1 MTLFIKRIGLFFL
14 VVCSLSVQSQKKEEL
29 KIIQDAFP
37 NKKCYAFKQEQDYS
51 FDIKNGEL
59 LVQEEFASVLFTPE
73 TNYSRYQTVFYDDFS
88 EVKKINCS
96 SIPEVNVIYT
106 NYQNDGIFH
115 DDLKLCAF
123 QMDMKKKITYE
134 VSYTKLYKNPRLFTR
149 VFFHEDYPILE
160 KTITFK
166 IPEWLKMEIMPINFS
181 GYTITENKKQSGKST
196 EIKYTIT
203 KAAAIPNESHAPGI
217 LKYLPH
223 LLIFIKSYEVD
234 KQTVTLFRNHDDVYD
249 WNKKLANQVENNEE
263 ELKPILANIIKNEKD
278 SLKMLEKIFYWVQDN
293 VRYIAFEDGIMGY
306 KPAGASKVCNLLY
319 GDCKGMA
326 NLTKTLLKMAGFDA
340 RLTWI
345 GTDNIP
351 YENNLPTLAVYNH
364 MICTAFLKGKTYFLD
379 ATESYIALDD
389 YAERIQSRPCMIE
402 NGATYTQQKIPDLSF
417 ERNLQKEV
425 YNLRLQNS
433 LLIGK
438 SETVYNGEVK
448 TDFLRSFN
456 DMRSDNI
463 EKAMTNYLTN
473 NHQNLKV
480 KSIKT
485 SDINNR
491 AAQLSISYD
500 LELNNSVVQTTSN
513 LLFVFVNKDKELA
526 TLDFDSTRVTDYV
539 FNSKYFIDRTLNFEI
554 PSGYQVSKL
563 PSSLLVDK
571 ESFVFD
577 LKIEQRANEVIM
589 RKVVKIKNG
598 YLQKK
603 EFEEWNEAIEQARKF
618 YNSPIVLTKK

>member
-1 MTLFIKRIGLFFL
+1 MTLIIKRIRLFSLIF
-14 VVCSLSVQSQKKEEL
+14 CSLTLKAQKKEEL

-37 NKKCYAFKQEQDYS
+37 NKKCYGYRQEQVYT

-59 LVQEEFASVLFTPE
+59 LVQEEFTSVLFTPE
-73 TNYSRYQTVFYDDFS
+73 ANYSRYQTVFYDDFS
-88 EVKKINCS
+88 EVKKVNCS

-160 KTITFK
+160 KTIMFK
-166 IPEWLKMEIMPINFS
+166 IPDWLKIEIMPINFS
-181 GYTITENKKQSGKST
+181 GYNIVEAKKQSSKST
-196 EIKYTIT
+196 ELKYSIT
-203 KAAAIPNESHAPGI
+203 KASAIPNESHSPGI

-234 KQTVTLFRNHDDVYD
+234 KQTITLFRNHDDVYE
-249 WNKKLANQVENNEE
+249 WNKKLANQIENNEE

-364 MICTAFLKGKTYFLD
+364 MICTAFLRGKTYFLD

-389 YAERIQSRPCMIE
+389 YAERIQARPCMIE
-402 NGATYTQQKIPDLSF
+402 NGVMYLNEKIPDLSY
-417 ERNLQKEV
+417 ERNLQKEK
-425 YNLRLQNS
+425 YSLTLQNGQ
-433 LLIGK
+433 LIGK

-463 EKAMTNYLTN
+463 EKAMSDYLTN

-480 KSIKT
+480 KSVKT

-491 AAQLSISYD
+491 AAQLNISYD
-500 LELNNSVVQTTSN
+500 LELSHSVLQTKAN
-513 LLFVFVNKDKELA
+513 QLFVFVNKDKDLA

-539 FNSKYFIDRTLNFEI
+539 FNSKYFIERTLNFEI

-563 PSSLLVDK
+563 PASVLVDK
-571 ESFVFD
+571 DSFVFD
-577 LKIEQRANEVIM
+577 LKFEQNAKEVIM
-589 RKVVKIKNG
+589 KKVVKIKKG
-598 YLQKK
+598 YLQKR
-603 EFEEWNEAIEQARKF
+603 EFEDWNETIELARKF
-618 YNSPIVLTKK
+618 YNSPIILTKK